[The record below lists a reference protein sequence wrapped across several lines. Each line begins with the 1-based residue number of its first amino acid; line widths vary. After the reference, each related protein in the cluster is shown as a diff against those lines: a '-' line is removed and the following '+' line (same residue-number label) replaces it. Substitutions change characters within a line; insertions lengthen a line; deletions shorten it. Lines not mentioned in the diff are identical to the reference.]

1 MLKVF
6 LSPVS
11 TAESGVALIRGHR
24 ALGVVRC
31 GSAGDRRAELAAVM
45 PEAEQQGTHC
55 LIRLSG
61 SGGTAVCLK
70 GFKGGFWKDSGRV
83 T

>member
-1 MLKVF
+1 MF

-11 TAESGVALIRGHR
+11 TTESRAALVLKKS
-24 ALGVVRC
+24 ALGVVPC
-31 GSAGDRRAELAAVM
+31 ASAGGGQAELAAVM

-61 SGGTAVCLK
+61 SRGTAVCLQ
-70 GFKGGFWKDSGRV
+70 GFKGVSGR
-83 T
+83 TAG